1 MSDDNYRQYV
11 QDEVTAAQKSFKL
24 GLISMA
30 IVAVLILGYFQWL
43 KSAAAE
49 ILEPNN
55 LAMVM
60 VSEVRRNMPTARDA
74 LEKNLTAAAPAVVTF
89 ITEAVMD
96 EAIPLMT
103 DAVTALLKDYSREL
117 TGYGT
122 LAVVQIFQE
131 IVRDHRDALAK
142 AAEGGEVPMYSP
154 NKIAA
159 DLSTL
164 IEKELGKRISEVP
177 EETLSAKLDNSLV
190 ALQNINTELER
201 MAKRGKRDTRQD
213 DLGRKLITTWWTF
226 LNRHESSADAETKM
240 LDTIM
245 KPVTSKDDPEVP
257 GPE

>member
-1 MSDDNYRQYV
+1 MSDDIYRQYV
-11 QDEVTAAQKSFKL
+11 QSEVNAAQKSFKL

-60 VSEVRRNMPTARDA
+60 VSEVRRNMPVARDA
-74 LEKNLTAAAPAVVTF
+74 LEKNLTAAAPAMVAY
-89 ITEAVMD
+89 ITEAVME

-122 LAVVQIFQE
+122 LAVAQIFQE
-131 IVRDHRDALAK
+131 IVRDHRDALTK
-142 AAEGGEVPMYSP
+142 AAEGGEVPNYTP
-154 NKIAA
+154 NRIAA

-164 IEKELGKRISEVP
+164 IEQELGKRLNDQP

-190 ALQNINTELER
+190 ALQNINSELQR
-201 MAKRGKRDTRQD
+201 MAKSGKRETRQD

-226 LNRHESSADAETKM
+226 LNRHDSSDDAQTKM

-245 KPVTSKDDPEVP
+245 MPVTSKDDRMVP